1 MLRAQCS
8 PKPPAQRPKN
18 TRGLTGRSRRH
29 ATALAREP
37 RLFMMRLAGQC
48 RCVRLTSNVRPARM
62 LAMSKSIACFANA
75 APVPSPAGL
84 LNHREMRTDLGQ
96 FVVGASRRR
105 ASPHSQF
112 MVPAQA
118 PERRRHVEATW
129 SLGRHSLTGRS
140 RRNLSNCRCF
150 RAPPERLCWHFI
162 MSIAQPSFIYRQ
174 RGPNRSVEAT
184 HNGIGPRGSLAHHSP
199 RGPMPS
205 RAPHL
210 QR

>member
-1 MLRAQCS
+1 
-8 PKPPAQRPKN
+8 
-18 TRGLTGRSRRH
+18 
-29 ATALAREP
+29 
-37 RLFMMRLAGQC
+37 MRLAGQC
-48 RCVRLTSNVRPARM
+48 RCARLTSNVRPARM
-62 LAMSKSIACFANA
+62 LAELKSIACFPNTALMQ
-75 APVPSPAGL
+75 STAGL

-96 FVVGASRRR
+96 LLVGASRRR
-105 ASPHSQF
+105 ASPHIQF

-118 PERRRHVEATW
+118 PEGRRHVEATLW
-129 SLGRHSLTGRS
+129 LGRHSLTGKK
-140 RRNLSNCRCF
+140 RRDLSSCRCF

-162 MSIAQPSFIYRQ
+162 TSLAQPSFIRRQ

-184 HNGIGPRGSLAHHSP
+184 HNGIGPRGSLVHHAP

>member
-1 MLRAQCS
+1 
-8 PKPPAQRPKN
+8 
-18 TRGLTGRSRRH
+18 
-29 ATALAREP
+29 
-37 RLFMMRLAGQC
+37 MRLAGQC
-48 RCVRLTSNVRPARM
+48 RCARLTSNVRPARM
-62 LAMSKSIACFANA
+62 LAKSIACLANA
-75 APVPSPAGL
+75 ASMRPPAGL
-84 LNHREMRTDLGQ
+84 LHHRKVRATLGQ
-96 FVVGASRRR
+96 FVVGASRQR
-105 ASPHSQF
+105 ASPQSQF

-150 RAPPERLCWHFI
+150 RARSERLCWHFI
-162 MSIAQPSFIYRQ
+162 MFLKLPSFIRRRQ

-184 HNGIGPRGSLAHHSP
+184 HNGIGPRGSLVHHAP

>member
-1 MLRAQCS
+1 ML
-8 PKPPAQRPKN
+8 
-18 TRGLTGRSRRH
+18 
-29 ATALAREP
+29 
-37 RLFMMRLAGQC
+37 RLAGPC

-62 LAMSKSIACFANA
+62 LAKSIGCLANA
-75 APVPSPAGL
+75 ASMRSPAGVL
-84 LNHREMRTDLGQ
+84 HYRKMRASLGQ
-96 FVVGASRRR
+96 FVVGASRQR

-118 PERRRHVEATW
+118 PEGPRHVEATW

-150 RAPPERLCWHFI
+150 RARSERLCWHFI
-162 MSIAQPSFIYRQ
+162 MSLAQPSFIRRQ

-184 HNGIGPRGSLAHHSP
+184 HNGIGPRGSLVHHAP
-199 RGPMPS
+199 RGPMPL

>member
-1 MLRAQCS
+1 
-8 PKPPAQRPKN
+8 
-18 TRGLTGRSRRH
+18 
-29 ATALAREP
+29 
-37 RLFMMRLAGQC
+37 MRLAGQC
-48 RCVRLTSNVRPARM
+48 RRARLTSNVRPARV
-62 LAMSKSIACFANA
+62 LAEFKSIACFANA

-105 ASPHSQF
+105 ASPHIQF
-112 MVPAQA
+112 IVPAQA
-118 PERRRHVEATW
+118 PEGPRHVEATW

-162 MSIAQPSFIYRQ
+162 MSPAQPTFTHHQ

-184 HNGIGPRGSLAHHSP
+184 HNGIGPRGSLVHHAP
-199 RGPMPS
+199 RGPMPL